1 MEAVIKQFNEYL
13 ANMERYALIEC
24 KNVLTFEEAVMYTGY
39 SKGQLYRLTSEK
51 QIPHSK
57 RGKRVFFDKAE
68 LDRWLL
74 KDRVPTVDEVSSQAA
89 TYIATHKSNASVG
102 KQ

>member
-1 MEAVIKQFNEYL
+1 MMKINDMETTTELKGYF
-13 ANMERYALIEC
+13 ANLERYALIKC
-24 KNVLTFEEAVMYTGY
+24 KNVLTFEETVLYTGY
-39 SKGQLYRLTSEK
+39 SRGQLYRLTSEK

-74 KDRVPTVDEVSSQAA
+74 QNRVRTIDEINSEAA
-89 TYIATHKSNASVG
+89 TYVATHK
-102 KQ
+102 

>member
-1 MEAVIKQFNEYL
+1 MEAVIKQFNEHL
-13 ANMERYALIEC
+13 ANMERCALIEC
-24 KNVLTFEEAVMYTGY
+24 KNVLTFEETVMYTGY

-74 KDRVPTVDEVSSQAA
+74 KDKVLTTDEINSKAA
-89 TYIATHKSNASVG
+89 THISTHK
-102 KQ
+102 